1 MKDKNYLYVLSDF
14 LKDKEISI
22 AKNRT
27 QDVYVIGNKERGRI
41 EIVDA
46 KIMSIDYEI
55 QDYKKKANPILNRLE
70 DRLKGGF

>member
-55 QDYKKKANPILNRLE
+55 
-70 DRLKGGF
+70 